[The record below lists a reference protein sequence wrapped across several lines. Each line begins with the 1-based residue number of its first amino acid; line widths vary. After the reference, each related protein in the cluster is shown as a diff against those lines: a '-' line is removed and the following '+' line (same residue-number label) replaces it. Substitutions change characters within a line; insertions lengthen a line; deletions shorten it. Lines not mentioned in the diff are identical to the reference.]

1 MFGILSIRTA
11 ARDTR
16 WIKGENALMGSFHT
30 PGRVSGPQVEGHN
43 LSSTL
48 CIICFATNWQHMS
61 KQEYYRSNVKQGRNV
76 VQLYWQFT
84 CGCFWFDCGFFTV
97 KKGQTPNL
105 PEPALVFV
113 DWGEAVSVD
122 GVEVVLVR
130 DAWGDDFRV
139 HYVALASGAA
149 LMQRL
154 EAGREVEVDG

>member
-1 MFGILSIRTA
+1 M
-11 ARDTR
+11 
-16 WIKGENALMGSFHT
+16 
-30 PGRVSGPQVEGHN
+30 
-43 LSSTL
+43 
-48 CIICFATNWQHMS
+48 
-61 KQEYYRSNVKQGRNV
+61 
-76 VQLYWQFT
+76 
-84 CGCFWFDCGFFTV
+84 
-97 KKGQTPNL
+97 
-105 PEPALVFV
+105 FV